1 MRSPVLPFLIGFV
14 VLGALG
20 QGAARQVDAG
30 AAAAPRTQP
39 QPLPRAELPGQ
50 LRASAGAPGAAPPPD
65 AGLVP
70 VPAYVPEQV
79 RDDLRAW
86 SI

>member
-20 QGAARQVDAG
+20 QGAARQVDAA
-30 AAAAPRTQP
+30 AAAAPRVQP
-39 QPLPRAELPGQ
+39 QPLPRASLPGQ
-50 LRASAGAPGAAPPPD
+50 LRASAGEPGAAPSQD

-70 VPAYVPEQV
+70 VPAYVPEQA
-79 RDDLRAW
+79 RDDLRVW